1 MPRVRPP
8 GQPRTKVKI
17 IEFTWCTF
25 TRFDGKTLKDK
36 AQNALLDIVDRI
48 GVKCEVN
55 FGTKKKGIYEGAKH
69 TTYMARFTSKS
80 AFKIELACMIILAEE
95 VFTNYNLKANENYRK
110 IYCSTY
116 RKESESE
123 SDSDS
128 DNISEIGD
136 SEYDSV
142 FESENE
148 YWEETCEICGT
159 KKTSETPFE
168 VTKCRNLDIS
178 IVDNMIH
185 KMRQF
190 IENVYSQFRED
201 NYKYNKIKFKEMLE
215 KFSDFIIKFTK
226 YSKFSFSHQCNLQFL
241 LHALTKREHVKKY
254 TYEQIIYLNQIL
266 VKFINTIKSTP
277 LPG

>member
-1 MPRVRPP
+1 
-8 GQPRTKVKI
+8 
-17 IEFTWCTF
+17 
-25 TRFDGKTLKDK
+25 
-36 AQNALLDIVDRI
+36 
-48 GVKCEVN
+48 
-55 FGTKKKGIYEGAKH
+55 
-69 TTYMARFTSKS
+69 
-80 AFKIELACMIILAEE
+80 
-95 VFTNYNLKANENYRK
+95 
-110 IYCSTY
+110 
-116 RKESESE
+116 
-123 SDSDS
+123 
-128 DNISEIGD
+128 
-136 SEYDSV
+136 
-142 FESENE
+142 
-148 YWEETCEICGT
+148 
-159 KKTSETPFE
+159 
-168 VTKCRNLDIS
+168 
-178 IVDNMIH
+178 MIH